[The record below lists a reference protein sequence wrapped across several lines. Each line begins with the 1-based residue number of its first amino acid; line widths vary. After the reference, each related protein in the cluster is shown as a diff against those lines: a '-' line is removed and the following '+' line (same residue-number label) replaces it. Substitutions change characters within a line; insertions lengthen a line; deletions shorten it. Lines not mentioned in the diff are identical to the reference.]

1 MDIFND
7 IKRELTKKDV
17 LSQLIYINV
26 IIFIIIRVL
35 DVIGFLFQSDITHI
49 IQWFAMPADYNSFF
63 TKPWSIISYMFVHQ
77 SFLHLLFNLLWL
89 YFGGKLFLAYMNQK
103 QLLSVYIIGGIIG
116 GLCFSIAYNIFPVF
130 SAISTH
136 AIAIGA
142 SASVLAIVFAIA
154 TYIPNHKVRFIFIG
168 NVSLKYLALFLI
180 ILDILSI
187 PKGNSGGHIAH
198 IGGAIFGFLYIKQL
212 QAGNDLSKYVT
223 LIMDYLFNL
232 FKTSNKFKKVHKK
245 RTTDQE
251 FRNQRAINKKQIDAI
266 LEKISKSGYDSLTKE
281 EKSLLFESSK
291 K

>member
-7 IKRELTKKDV
+7 IKRELTKKDI

-35 DVIGFLFQSDITHI
+35 DVIGFLFQSDIIHI

-77 SFLHLLFNLLWL
+77 TFLHLLFNLLWL

-130 SAISTH
+130 SAIATH

-154 TYIPNHKVRFIFIG
+154 TYVPNHKVRLIFIG
-168 NVSLKYLALFLI
+168 DVSLKYLALFLI
-180 ILDILSI
+180 VLDILSI

-223 LIMDYLFNL
+223 PIIDYLSGF
-232 FKTSNKFKKVHKK
+232 FKTSNKFKKVYKK
-245 RTTDQE
+245 RTPDQE
-251 FRNQRAINKKQIDAI
+251 FRNQRVKNKKKIDKI

-281 EKSLLFESSK
+281 EKNLLFESSK

>member
-26 IIFIIIRVL
+26 MIFIIIRVL
-35 DVIGFLFQSDITHI
+35 DVVGFLFQSDIIHI

-103 QLLSVYIIGGIIG
+103 QLLSVYILGGIAG

-130 SAISTH
+130 SAISIH

-142 SASVLAIVFAIA
+142 SASVLAIVFAVA

-232 FKTSNKFKKVHKK
+232 FKTSNKFKKAYKK
-245 RTTDQE
+245 RTTDQD
-251 FRNQRAINKKQIDAI
+251 FRNQRATNKKQIDAI